1 MDEEGRG
8 GMAGWLAGWPCVC
21 CVLCCWVQCCVE
33 QENRGQHSC
42 RCQRSEQ
49 RHTVK
54 ETEKEAHTVR
64 QTPPLNAPFNKGKGT
79 LGFRITTVGD
89 QKPARLRETSGG

>member
-8 GMAGWLAGWPCVC
+8 GEGWLAM
-21 CVLCCWVQCCVE
+21 CVLCAVLLGAVLCCVE
-33 QENRGQHSC
+33 QEKRGQHSC

-49 RHTVK
+49 SHTVK
-54 ETEKEAHTVR
+54 EREKEAHTVR

-79 LGFRITTVGD
+79 LGFGITTVGD
-89 QKPARLRETSGG
+89 QKPARLRETTAG